1 MNTLEVGKPILSGEK
16 KFYPVI
22 EWIPMKVLVGFRA
35 ILIYKPIEI
44 EYFENKTEA
53 EAYIHRLK
61 EKADA
66 VWDKG
71 KE

>member
-1 MNTLEVGKPILSGEK
+1 MNTLEVGSPILSGEK

-22 EWIPMKVLVGFRA
+22 EWIPMKVLVGFRP

-44 EYFENKTEA
+44 EYFESKTEA
-53 EAYIHRLK
+53 EAYIASLK
-61 EKADA
+61 EK
-66 VWDKG
+66 